1 MKLEERLYALRQC
14 DSYGERYG
22 IIMFFQSRNGV
33 WWFAKPAFTF
43 SYIRVDRYVPISK
56 SHQQMQESM
65 FYERLGHT
73 GAVHESMLFRRLPQ
87 SLIHVPYTE
96 GRCSW
101 GRINNANDNTSA
113 VAILAHPDLPTFL
126 ITDVKVWLLL
136 SLFGDRWHIQLLLYA
151 S

>member
-22 IIMFFQSRNGV
+22 ILMFFQSRKGICR
-33 WWFAKPAFTF
+33 FTKPSFTS
-43 SYIRVDRYVPISK
+43 SYICVDRYVPINE

-73 GAVHESMLFRRLPQ
+73 RAVREETLFRRLPQ
-87 SLIHVPYTE
+87 SITHAPYTE

-101 GRINNANDNTSA
+101 GRINDADYNASA

-126 ITDVKVWLLL
+126 ITDVKV
-136 SLFGDRWHIQLLLYA
+136 
-151 S
+151 

>member
-22 IIMFFQSRNGV
+22 IIMFFQSRKGIC
-33 WWFAKPAFTF
+33 WFTNPAFTS
-43 SYIRVDRYVPISK
+43 SYICVDRYVPISK

-73 GAVHESMLFRRLPQ
+73 RAVREEMLFRRLPHSITQ
-87 SLIHVPYTE
+87 SPYTE

-101 GRINNANDNTSA
+101 CRINDADYNASA
-113 VAILAHPDLPTFL
+113 VAILAYPGHNRACLVYECL
-126 ITDVKVWLLL
+126 RH
-136 SLFGDRWHIQLLLYA
+136 G
-151 S
+151 

>member
-22 IIMFFQSRNGV
+22 ILMFFQSRKGICR
-33 WWFAKPAFTF
+33 FTKPSFTS
-43 SYIRVDRYVPISK
+43 SYICVDRYVPISK

-73 GAVHESMLFRRLPQ
+73 RAVREETLFRRLLQ
-87 SLIHVPYTE
+87 SITHAPYSE
-96 GRCSW
+96 GWCSRC
-101 GRINNANDNTSA
+101 RINDTDDNASA

-126 ITDVKVWLLL
+126 ITDVKV
-136 SLFGDRWHIQLLLYA
+136 
-151 S
+151 